1 MTPCTATNR
10 PLNNPTN
17 KRFNNQQMADIHRL
31 GAFIRRFEGGF
42 ANDQDDP
49 GGPTMRGVTIATYE
63 HYCRLLGYPRP
74 TVERLRG
81 ISDEE
86 WWDILRTLYWDRW
99 QADHIVNQSI
109 AELLVDW
116 VWASGWPGVRIP
128 QRLLGVRVDGR
139 VGPETLR
146 AVNTYTPQRELF
158 DRIMRAREEFID
170 EVCRR
175 RPRSMKYRRGWLR
188 RLHSITFEEQ
198 AQ

>member
-1 MTPCTATNR
+1 
-10 PLNNPTN
+10 
-17 KRFNNQQMADIHRL
+17 
-31 GAFIRRFEGGF
+31 
-42 ANDQDDP
+42 
-49 GGPTMRGVTIATYE
+49 MRGVTIATYE
-63 HYCRLLGYPRP
+63 HYCRLRGYPRP

-198 AQ
+198 AR